1 MVERRFWV
9 YIMTN
14 PAHTVLY
21 TGVTSDLR
29 RRVWEHREGMG
40 SAFVRK
46 YHVTHLVYY
55 EAAERALAAISREK
69 QIKAGSARTKRGM
82 VTAQNPEW
90 KDLYD
95 ELN

>member
-1 MVERRFWV
+1 MGERVFWV

-14 PAHTVLY
+14 AHHTVLY
-21 TGVTSDLR
+21 TGVTNDLW
-29 RRVWEHREGMG
+29 RRVWEHRKGVG

-55 EAAERALAAISREK
+55 EVAGRAQAAINREK
-69 QIKAGSARTKRGM
+69 QIKAGPARAKRKLI
-82 VTAQNPEW
+82 TEQNPEW

-95 ELN
+95 EIN